1 MSQPISVDTSVA
13 SAPVI
18 DVPKEKPRF
27 SVYTMMLIL
36 SFIFVTIAT
45 VLMAQELNRY
55 GSYPWWNTSA
65 ANQSVAAGS

>member
-1 MSQPISVDTSVA
+1 MSQPISVDTTAA

-36 SFIFVTIAT
+36 SFLFVTIAT
-45 VLMAQELNRY
+45 ILMYNELNRY

-65 ANQSVAAGS
+65 ANQSAAVGS

>member
-1 MSQPISVDTSVA
+1 VSQPISVDTTAA

-36 SFIFVTIAT
+36 SFFFVTIAT
-45 VLMAQELNRY
+45 VLMAYELNRY

-65 ANQSVAAGS
+65 ATQTVAPGG

>member
-1 MSQPISVDTSVA
+1 VSQPISVDTTAA

-36 SFIFVTIAT
+36 SFLFVTIAT
-45 VLMAQELNRY
+45 VLMAQELTRY
-55 GSYPWWNTSA
+55 GSYPWWDTRA
-65 ANQSVAAGS
+65 ANASVAAGS